1 MTKYE
6 KNVLALII
14 VFFILYFY
22 GIFVAIYYRTHT
34 EAKLIENLEMQVN
47 ELIFKEEYSNFALEE
62 SLKETKY
69 YEEKTKRN

>member
-22 GIFVAIYYRTHT
+22 GIFVSIYDRTHT

-47 ELIFKEEYSNFALEE
+47 ELA
-62 SLKETKY
+62 SLSSIQDIAKSYGLSYNNDNIIVIK
-69 YEEKTKRN
+69 

>member
-22 GIFVAIYYRTHT
+22 GIFVAIYDRTHT

-62 SLKETKY
+62 SLKEIKY

>member
-22 GIFVAIYYRTHT
+22 GIFVSIYDRTHT

>member
-6 KNVLALII
+6 KNVLALVI

-22 GIFVAIYYRTHT
+22 GIFVSVYDRTHT
-34 EAKLIENLEMQVN
+34 EAKLIESLEVQIN
-47 ELIFKEEYSNFALEE
+47 ELVFEKEYSIFALEE

-69 YEEKTKRN
+69 YEETKRN

>member
-22 GIFVAIYYRTHT
+22 GIFVSIYDRTHT
-34 EAKLIENLEMQVN
+34 EEKLIENLEMQIN

>member
-22 GIFVAIYYRTHT
+22 GIFVSIYDRTHT
-34 EAKLIENLEMQVN
+34 EAKLIENLETQIN
-47 ELIFKEEYSNFALEE
+47 QLEFELEYNNFVLEQN
-62 SLKETKY
+62 LKEI
-69 YEEKTKRN
+69 R

>member
-6 KNVLALII
+6 KNVLALVI

-22 GIFVAIYYRTHT
+22 GIFVAIYDRTHT
-34 EAKLIENLEMQVN
+34 EAKLIENLEVQIN
-47 ELIFKEEYSNFALEE
+47 ELVFEKEYSIFALEE

>member
-6 KNVLALII
+6 KNVLALVI

-22 GIFVAIYYRTHT
+22 GIFVSVYDRTNT
-34 EAKLIENLEMQVN
+34 EAKLIESLEVQIN
-47 ELIFKEEYSNFALEE
+47 ELVFEKEYSIFALEE

-69 YEEKTKRN
+69 YEETKRN